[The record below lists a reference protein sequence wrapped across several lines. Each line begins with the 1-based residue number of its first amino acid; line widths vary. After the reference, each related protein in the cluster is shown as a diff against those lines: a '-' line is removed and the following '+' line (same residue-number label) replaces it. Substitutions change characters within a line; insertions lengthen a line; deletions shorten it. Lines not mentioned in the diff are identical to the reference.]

1 MSALNVSIGNKLKCA
16 KSWEK
21 LSAIAEEWRQSRS
34 HDLDSLLLDLNR
46 GWQHKNRP
54 QNVRAAIQLRA
65 IHEKL
70 VPALASVVR
79 ESCWTE
85 EEDTPEERAHWAA
98 VRKETEGHLA
108 IWLRDFMTAIHN
120 LELGLM
126 FDEATTIGQAV
137 ASLPLAKKALFA
149 NVGKYAGGTQ
159 AAEYLPP
166 SGR

>member
-1 MSALNVSIGNKLKCA
+1 MSLKASIGDKLKRA

-34 HDLDSLLLDLNR
+34 HDLDSLLLDLNQ
-46 GWQHKNRP
+46 GWLHKNRP
-54 QNVRAAIQLRA
+54 QVARAAIQLRV

-70 VPALASVVR
+70 VPALGSVVR

-98 VRKETEGHLA
+98 VRKETEERVA
-108 IWLRDFMTAIHN
+108 IWLKDFLSAIRH

-126 FDEATTIGQAV
+126 FDEAATVNKAV
-137 ASLPLAKKALFA
+137 TALPPAKKDLFA
-149 NVGKYAGGTQ
+149 NIGKML
-159 AAEYLPP
+159 AELKRED
-166 SGR
+166 S